1 MRDAVVTANLMCE
14 KPDLGDCFLGSTS
27 YPSQCLR
34 IPSTGGGSVENR
46 IKVRAHDSER
56 FVERVRNRQKRATG
70 LARVAR
76 LPQLAVRHIEVSREA
91 DASSFRFRLQGRPLE
106 FSVH

>member
-1 MRDAVVTANLMCE
+1 
-14 KPDLGDCFLGSTS
+14 
-27 YPSQCLR
+27 
-34 IPSTGGGSVENR
+34 
-46 IKVRAHDSER
+46 
-56 FVERVRNRQKRATG
+56 VRNRQKRATG